1 LLWCPRWPKIFPLTG
16 IYLSGKTINLALL
29 RDNEAKGS
37 VLDDANSYV
46 GEHLSFIAEDPVVT
60 KKSIKQAG
68 GIFFF
73 QVGAGQ
79 EKDNFERK
87 FKDPEGIIFDIS
99 KHG

>member
-1 LLWCPRWPKIFPLTG
+1 MFPLTG

-29 RDNEAKGS
+29 RDNGAKGS
-37 VLDDANSYV
+37 VLDDANSYA
-46 GEHLSFIAEDPVVT
+46 GEHHFGFLAEDPVVT

>member
-1 LLWCPRWPKIFPLTG
+1 M
-16 IYLSGKTINLALL
+16 N
-29 RDNEAKGS
+29 
-37 VLDDANSYV
+37 DANSYV
-46 GEHLSFIAEDPVVT
+46 GDHHFGFTAEDRVAT
-60 KKSIKQAG
+60 EKSIKQAG
-68 GIFFF
+68 GTFFF